1 MNEELQ
7 KDKENEQNDLIKK
20 QNFYNESETIAKYL
34 IEKLI
39 SLVISTDFRK
49 EVEKRISNYCISDV
63 TTQLNDIKDLEFL
76 SHDNDDFI
84 KKRTILEYNSKTPL
98 KDRNKYKD
106 FFILNKEDIINQLN
120 NSEHIKG
127 YELIKDLDP
136 NISVEYSIDLNH
148 LLPVKKNHYYYDHE
162 KIFMRILKRKKGN
175 KLKLD
180 NNNLEN
186 FRRNTNSIEPFTISK
201 FEQIEKID
209 KIETIKIDD
218 NNIPI
223 FNKMKSSV
231 IKIEKRPNKNF
242 WGEIKQPKGDK
253 VDRDAATKIKYDNK
267 TFTNNLFE
275 IPEDN
280 EKHEM
285 IISKNIDNI
294 NDNTKTKE
302 KTTKMDKN
310 HKITKKKDLYSS
322 KALLDK
328 KQKKIRVIPIE
339 LPSYDLESEKTNNI
353 EEPYIQKMRR
363 DIEIE
368 INKRKREELLE
379 QKEKE
384 NKEKQKYL
392 NNKPKRI
399 LNGNVTVD
407 IKGKIVY
414 IRPIKY
420 ESLINEFKNMRST
433 SKDVAEIKDDTIIDK
448 KFDNVTVIKN
458 NMADLLQNNN
468 NNSEKSGKIG
478 RNTSTTNNSKSELS
492 LKNNKN
498 EKNKEITKTP
508 DRNRMKFASGSNFEI
523 INLECGV
530 NLIENQKIKTGGKD
544 FFRKYGRCSFEVF
557 QEQLNRTSSDYFHN
571 DNNNY
576 INVNINDNENDSNI
590 KSDIK
595 QDNSGLPYILKK
607 KFKKEKSDY
616 DILNTMPNTSNNYL
630 NLKTTNLK
638 AALNNLDLINEDRLR
653 EFAMK
658 NEDKNNNILNNTK
671 DKKLEKKDY
680 GEINKFNKTLLKNKL
695 WGEPTD
701 SFHTQYMSRIFP
713 IKPDQKYLLKNL
725 SKNDL
730 NHSPRKRLPPLATTQ
745 RAFGAQ
751 IDKNDFGKNIKSKRP
766 IKKKLIELKNKNLS
780 KDDIY
785 NNKRK
790 NFFSTTNSYY
800 NNTEKGLSPI
810 K

>member
-1 MNEELQ
+1 M
-7 KDKENEQNDLIKK
+7 
-20 QNFYNESETIAKYL
+20 
-34 IEKLI
+34 
-39 SLVISTDFRK
+39 
-49 EVEKRISNYCISDV
+49 EKRISNYCISDV

-84 KKRTILEYNSKTPL
+84 KRHTILEYNSKTPL
-98 KDRNKYKD
+98 KNRNKYKD
-106 FFILNKEDIINQLN
+106 FFTLNEEDIITQLN

-136 NISVEYSIDLNH
+136 NVSVENSIDLNH
-148 LLPVKKNHYYYDHE
+148 LLPIEKNHYYYDNE

-175 KLKLD
+175 ELKID
-180 NNNLEN
+180 NNIEN
-186 FRRNTNSIEPFTISK
+186 FRRNTNTIEPFTISK

-223 FNKMKSSV
+223 FNKKKSSV
-231 IKIEKRPNKNF
+231 IKIEIRPNNNF
-242 WGEIKQPKGDK
+242 WGEIKQPKGDLI
-253 VDRDAATKIKYDNK
+253 DRDASTKIKYDNK
-267 TFTNNLFE
+267 TFTNNLYE

-285 IISKNIDNI
+285 IISTNKENI
-294 NDNTKTKE
+294 NYTQTKE
-302 KTTKMDKN
+302 KTTKMAKN
-310 HKITKKKDLYSS
+310 HKITKKKDLNSS
-322 KALLDK
+322 KALLDN
-328 KQKKIRVIPIE
+328 KQKKIRIIPIE
-339 LPSYDLESEKTNNI
+339 LPSYDLEPEKSNNI
-353 EEPYIQKMRR
+353 EEPYIKEMRR
-363 DIEIE
+363 NIEIE
-368 INKRKREELLE
+368 IKKKKKEELQE
-379 QKEKE
+379 RKEKE
-384 NKEKQKYL
+384 NKEKQKFL
-392 NNKPKRI
+392 SNKPKI
-399 LNGNVTVD
+399 LNRNVTVD

-458 NMADLLQNNN
+458 NVADLFQNNN
-468 NNSEKSGKIG
+468 NNNNNREKSGKIR
-478 RNTSTTNNSKSELS
+478 RNTSTTNNSKSEYS
-492 LKNNKN
+492 FKNDKN

-530 NLIENQKIKTGGKD
+530 KLIENQKIKTGGKD
-544 FFRKYGRCSFEVF
+544 FFRKYGRCSFEIF
-557 QEQLNRTSSDYFHN
+557 QEQLNRTSSGYYHN

-590 KSDIK
+590 KNDIK
-595 QDNSGLPYILKK
+595 QDNSGLPYIIKQ

-616 DILNTMPNTSNNYL
+616 DILNTMPNSSNNYL

-638 AALNNLDLINEDRLR
+638 TALNNLDLINED
-653 EFAMK
+653 
-658 NEDKNNNILNNTK
+658 NNNGNILNNTK

-701 SFHTQYMSRIFP
+701 SFQTQYMSRMFP
-713 IKPDQKYLLKNL
+713 IKPDQKYLLRDL
-725 SKNDL
+725 SKNEL
-730 NHSPRKRLPPLATTQ
+730 NYSPRKRLPPLATTQ
-745 RAFGAQ
+745 RIFGTQ
-751 IDKNDFGKNIKSKRP
+751 IDKNESGKNIKNKRP
-766 IKKKLIELKNKNLS
+766 INKKLKELKKKNLS

-810 K
+810 IKI